1 MSDSFHG
8 TLRRV
13 LIASANPLFALGL
26 EKMVAQHWEGRGVEI
41 RLAGS
46 TQDALAALE
55 IWLPDLVI
63 VDYDEVSHPG
73 AIQREAFLNHFIAGD
88 RPMQVM
94 LVSLSASGEVVVY
107 DRRTLTPAQ
116 AEDWLDLPW
125 GRQEP
130 VVQAAPLAVSQSI
143 SRSGG
148 MKHFVVAGV
157 LTVIL
162 TILTFLVL
170 QAVVFPVAASV
181 QAGPIDRLADLQLGM
196 ISFFF
201 ALIVVFIVYSLVV
214 FRQRKGDTGEGSY
227 FKGSTSLEVVW
238 TLIPLATVITLAFLG
253 AQTLGEIRR
262 VDPQAM
268 QINVTAFQWGWIYE
282 YPDYGVQSN
291 TLHMPVNKQVLLRMT
306 SRDVIHSFWVKEF
319 RLKQDILPG
328 KNLVKELRVT
338 PNRIGAYT
346 VMCAELCGGAHAYMT
361 SPVMVEAQADFDTW
375 IAGEQKSA
383 NASPVD
389 RGTKLSKGSGC
400 EACHSL
406 DGTKLAGPTWKGLAG
421 SQVTLADGS
430 TVAADDAYLA
440 ESITNPTA
448 KLVKGFAPIM
458 PAAYKDTLSEQQ
470 VKDIVEFIKSLK

>member
-1 MSDSFHG
+1 MSDSYHG
-8 TLRRV
+8 PLHRV
-13 LIASANPLFALGL
+13 LIASANPLFARGL
-26 EKMVAQHWEGRGVEI
+26 EKMVSQHWQGRGVEI

-46 TQDALAALE
+46 TQEALTVLE
-55 IWLPDLVI
+55 TWLPDLTI
-63 VDYDEVSHPG
+63 VDYDDVVRPG
-73 AIQREAFLNHFIAGD
+73 SIQREAFLSHFISGD

-116 AEDWLDLPW
+116 AEDWLELPW
-125 GRQEP
+125 GRQET
-130 VVQAAPLAVSQSI
+130 VEQAVPLSNNQSI
-143 SRSGG
+143 TRSGG
-148 MKHFVVAGV
+148 MKHYVIAGV

-162 TILTFLVL
+162 SILTFLGL
-170 QAVVFPVAASV
+170 QVVVFPVAASV

-196 ISFFF
+196 ISFLF

-214 FRQRKGDTGEGSY
+214 FRQRKGDMGEGSY
-227 FKGSTSLEVVW
+227 FKGSTSLEIAW
-238 TLIPLATVITLAFLG
+238 TLIPLATVIILAFLG

-282 YPDYGVQSN
+282 YPDFGVQSN
-291 TLHMPVNKQVLLRMT
+291 TLYMPVDKQVLFSMT

-328 KNLVKELRVT
+328 KNLVKEMRVT
-338 PNRIGAYT
+338 PNRIGEYT

-361 SPVMVEAQADFDTW
+361 SPLKVVSQADFDAW
-375 IAGEQKSA
+375 IASEQQAA
-383 NASPVD
+383 NASPVE
-389 RGTKLSKGSGC
+389 RGQKLSKGTGC

-406 DGTKLAGPTWKGLAG
+406 DGTKLTGPTWKDLAG
-421 SQVTLADGS
+421 SQVKLADGS
-430 TVAADDAYLA
+430 TVTADDAYLVD
-440 ESITNPTA
+440 SITNPNA
-448 KLVKGFAPIM
+448 QVVEGYPPIM

-470 VKDIVEFIKSLK
+470 IKDIVEFIKTLK